1 MKMKKFTGFLLVL
14 LILMAGI
21 VGTTSLTSCMSD
33 KKEDKTITISGA
45 FALYPLVVKWS
56 EEYKKINPDVT
67 FNISAGGAGKGM
79 TDALSGTAD
88 LGMYSKAVSKEEY
101 DKGCWRI
108 GTVIDAVVPTVNANN
123 PYINIIKERG
133 LTCEQFTAI
142 FIDGTVTTWEQALNI
157 KSQGVTPIN
166 VYTRSDACGAA
177 DTWAAYLG
185 KKKQE
190 NLKGTGVNAD
200 PGLAD
205 AVAKDVYGI
214 GFNNTIY
221 AYDIKTGNKRENLEV
236 IPIDING
243 NGKIDT
249 EESVYSSFTT
259 ILKAIKDGVYPSPP
273 ARELNIVSK
282 GKPQKQCVIDFLKWC
297 LTDGQKFVTEA
308 GYVELPQEKLEEYLK
323 SLE

>member
-1 MKMKKFTGFLLVL
+1 MGFFLALMILV
-14 LILMAGI
+14 AGM
-21 VGTTSLTSCMSD
+21 VGTTGCFSD
-33 KKEDKTITISGA
+33 KEKDKTITISGA

-56 EEYKKINPDVT
+56 DEYKKINPDVI

-79 TDALSGTAD
+79 TDALAGTSD
-88 LGMYSKAVSKEEY
+88 LGMFSKKVSQEEI

-123 PYINIIKERG
+123 PYIDIIKEQG

-142 FIDGTVTTWEQALNI
+142 FIDGSVTTWEQALNI
-157 KSQGVTPIN
+157 KRPGVTPIN

-200 PGLAD
+200 PGLAE
-205 AVAKDVYGI
+205 AVAKDVNGI

-221 AYDIKTGNKRENLEV
+221 AYDIKTGNKHENLEV
-236 IPIDING
+236 IPIDINV

-249 EESVYSSFTT
+249 VEAVYDSFTT
-259 ILKAIKDGVYPSPP
+259 ILNAIKEGVYPSPP

-282 GKPQKQCVIDFLKWC
+282 GKPQKECVINFLKWC

-308 GYVELPQEKLEEYLK
+308 GYVELPQEKLDEYLK

>member
-1 MKMKKFTGFLLVL
+1 MFSKKV
-14 LILMAGI
+14 
-21 VGTTSLTSCMSD
+21 SQ
-33 KKEDKTITISGA
+33 
-45 FALYPLVVKWS
+45 
-56 EEYKKINPDVT
+56 EEI
-67 FNISAGGAGKGM
+67 
-79 TDALSGTAD
+79 
-88 LGMYSKAVSKEEY
+88 

-123 PYINIIKERG
+123 PYIDIIKERG
-133 LTCEQFTAI
+133 LTCEKFTAI
-142 FIDGTVTTWEQALNI
+142 FIDGSVTTWEQALNI
-157 KSQGVTPIN
+157 KKPGVTPIN

-205 AVAKDVYGI
+205 AVAKDIYGI

-236 IPIDING
+236 IPIDINA
-243 NGKIDT
+243 NGKIDLV
-249 EESVYSSFTT
+249 EAVYGSFTT

-282 GKPQKQCVIDFLKWC
+282 GKPQKECVVEFLKWC

-308 GYVELPQEKLEEYLK
+308 GYVQLPQEKLDEYLK